1 MVSDSSSPLPQVTS
15 AAKQRRLAGFGGSR
29 KQEGG
34 RRAVE
39 TAVSTVKRRPKDRKQ
54 QILEQA
60 VRLFI
65 ERGFH
70 SVKLEDIAEAAGV
83 TARAVYRHY
92 DNKQALLAAAIR
104 TGQEQYHSA
113 RQLSEGETAS
123 APRPLSVELPD
134 LTAAAVASRSLT
146 VLWQREARYLDDVE
160 RSEVRRRINA
170 IVAGIRDSVRLE
182 VTGLSPQ
189 HLELRAWA
197 VSSTITSLGRH
208 NLSLPGDELSE
219 LLNRAC
225 MAAARTPVVSALKP
239 LDPTPEDGRALFSR
253 HETLLATGARLFR
266 AQGYPAVSTS
276 EIGKGA
282 GIAGPGL
289 YRTFSSKQAIL
300 DALIRRLDDWWSLE
314 TIRALRGDEDTA
326 DRLRMLVAGR
336 VRISLDDPDLVSV
349 SITELSHASDEVR
362 ETYTRNQA
370 DRESV
375 WIDLICSLVPETT
388 AAQARLLVAAAIS
401 FIDDTVRTWHLTRYS
416 GVAEEITAIVLSI
429 LTSRGHQ
436 SAEMVPP
443 SAI

>member
-1 MVSDSSSPLPQVTS
+1 VT
-15 AAKQRRLAGFGGSR
+15 
-29 KQEGG
+29 EP
-34 RRAVE
+34 
-39 TAVSTVKRRPKDRKQ
+39 AVSTVKRRPKDRKQ

-83 TARAVYRHY
+83 TARALYRHY

-104 TGQEQYHSA
+104 TGQEQYQSA
-113 RQLSEGETAS
+113 RLLAQGETPS
-123 APRPLSVELPD
+123 TPQPLSVELPD
-134 LTAAAVASRSLT
+134 LTSAAVASRSLT

-160 RSEVRRRINA
+160 RAEVRRRINA

-182 VTGLSPQ
+182 IAELGPQ

-225 MAAARTPVVSALKP
+225 LAAARTPTVSALDP
-239 LDPTPEDGRALFSR
+239 LDPMPDEHRALFSR
-253 HETLLATGARLFR
+253 QETLLATGARLFR

-276 EIGKGA
+276 EIAKGA

-314 TIRALRGDEDTA
+314 TIRALRSDRAPA
-326 DRLRMLVAGR
+326 DCLRDLVGGR

-349 SITELSHASDEVR
+349 SITELSHASSEVS
-362 ETYTRNQA
+362 ETYTRNQT
-370 DRESV
+370 DREAV
-375 WIDLICSLVPETT
+375 WIELICQLVPETT
-388 AAQARLLVAAAIS
+388 TAQARLLVAAAIS
-401 FIDDTVRTWHLTRYS
+401 FIDDTVRTWHLTRYR
-416 GVAEEITAIVLSI
+416 GVTDEITAIALSI
-429 LTSRGHQ
+429 LTSRAHH

>member
-1 MVSDSSSPLPQVTS
+1 V
-15 AAKQRRLAGFGGSR
+15 
-29 KQEGG
+29 
-34 RRAVE
+34 VE
-39 TAVSTVKRRPKDRKQ
+39 PAVSTVKRRPKDRKQ

-104 TGQEQYHSA
+104 TGQEQYQSA
-113 RQLSEGETAS
+113 RQLSEGETPS
-123 APRPLSVELPD
+123 VPRPLSVELPD

-146 VLWQREARYLDDVE
+146 VLWQREARYLDDIE
-160 RSEVRRRINA
+160 RAEVRRRINA
-170 IVAGIRDSVRLE
+170 IVAGIRDGVRLE
-182 VTGLSPQ
+182 VTELSPQ

-197 VSSTITSLGRH
+197 VSSSITSLGRH
-208 NLSLPGDELSE
+208 NLTLPGDELEE

-225 MAAARTPVVSALKP
+225 MAAARTPVVSALDP
-239 LDPTPEDGRALFSR
+239 LDPAPDEHHALFSR

-314 TIRALRGDEDTA
+314 AIRVLRSDKDA
-326 DRLRMLVAGR
+326 MDRLRAQVAGR
-336 VRISLDDPDLVSV
+336 VRVSLDDPDLVSV
-349 SITELSHASDEVR
+349 SITELSHASDEVS
-362 ETYTRNQA
+362 ETFARNQA
-370 DRESV
+370 DREAI
-375 WIDLICSLVPETT
+375 WIDLICKLVPETS

-401 FIDDTVRTWHLTRYS
+401 FIDDAVRTWHLTRFTD
-416 GVAEEITAIVLSI
+416 VADEITAIALSI

-436 SAEMVPP
+436 SAESVPP